1 MPHRATGVL
10 SALIFQNGV
19 LFWLHLKFRPMLA
32 LKIYQTLEKYKLTD
46 AVLIALIVIMKVIYK
61 MYKV

>member
-1 MPHRATGVL
+1 MLCKAPL
-10 SALIFQNGV
+10 LIPTLICANGV

-61 MYKV
+61 IYKV